1 MGLRSQ
7 IALASPFSKITAITA
22 NDSTDLSDFRA
33 LYVLTSGNLALR
45 LGKDAAPTT
54 LPVTAGQIL
63 NVSAKRVMATN
74 TTATVVG
81 LN

>member
-1 MGLRSQ
+1 MPLRS
-7 IALASPFSKITAITA
+7 ALALDSPYGRITAITPS
-22 NDSTDLSDFRA
+22 DSADVSDFRA
-33 LYVLTSGNLALR
+33 LYVTVAGNLALR
-45 LGKDAAPTT
+45 LTKDAAPTT

-63 NVSAKRVMATN
+63 RVSAKRIMATN